1 MKRYRFLV
9 CVVAAV
15 IGCAEPSTQ
24 PIGDVRLAR
33 VSTYA
38 SAGVTLPTS
47 TANSIVAVGDILGEL
62 RDGVCGVTA
71 TVFYGGSNDL
81 IMYTNS
87 PSAGDR
93 KCAGNPAGSYP
104 RKISVVVSGGT
115 YPGTGV
121 NALNIGSI
129 APGNTGYRQV
139 GIPLASGPCV
149 RVQFNLID
157 GGGIPVSRSS
167 DGRSYTISGTAKALC
182 VPSSGPSTSLGLLS
196 VNFTA
201 ASY

>member
-1 MKRYRFLV
+1 MKRSGYLV

-15 IGCAEPSTQ
+15 VGCAEPSTQ
-24 PIGDVRLAR
+24 PIGDASLAR
-33 VSTYA
+33 SSTYP

-47 TANSIVAVGDILGEL
+47 NTNSIVAVGDNLGEL

-71 TVFYGGSNDL
+71 TLFYGGSNDL

-93 KCAGNPAGSYP
+93 KCTGKPAGSYP
-104 RKISVVVSGGT
+104 RKISVVLNGVT
-115 YPGTGV
+115 YQGTGV
-121 NALNIGSI
+121 NVVNIGSI
-129 APGNTGYRQV
+129 GTGSSGNRQV

-149 RVQFNLID
+149 RVQFNLLD
-157 GGGIPVSRSS
+157 GGIPVSRSL
-167 DGRSYTISGTAKALC
+167 DGRSYTIGGSAPALC
-182 VPSSGPSTSLGLLS
+182 VPSSGPSTPLGSLS

>member
-1 MKRYRFLV
+1 MKRSGYLV

-15 IGCAEPSTQ
+15 VGCAEPSTQ
-24 PIGDVRLAR
+24 PIGDARLAR
-33 VSTYA
+33 GSTYA

-47 TANSIVAVGDILGEL
+47 NAGSIVAAGDNLGEL

-93 KCAGNPAGSYP
+93 KCAGSPAGSYP
-104 RKISVVVSGGT
+104 RKISVVLQGVT
-115 YPGTGV
+115 YQGTGV
-121 NALNIGSI
+121 NVLNIGSI
-129 APGNTGYRQV
+129 PAGSSGNRQV

-149 RVQFNLID
+149 RVQFNIND
-157 GGGIPVSRSS
+157 GGIPVSRSS
-167 DGRSYTISGTAKALC
+167 NSIYTISGTAPARC
-182 VPSSGPSTSLGLLS
+182 VLSSGSSTSLASLS